1 MSLDNATPKEW
12 DEATR
17 RFAEAGWLENSS
29 PTEYVDPYDA
39 AAGQYDTP
47 PTDLVN
53 RPPHYNKGEIECIK
67 YIEDSLGPL
76 GFSFYCEGNA
86 KKYLHRWRYKDQ
98 IRDLEKLQY
107 FITELIRVAKTIQ
120 L

>member
-1 MSLDNATPKEW
+1 MSLNKATPQEW
-12 DEATR
+12 DEATQ
-17 RFAEAGWLENSS
+17 RFVLENSS
-29 PTEYVDPYDA
+29 SQEYVDPYDLSFQVYNA
-39 AAGQYDTP
+39 P
-47 PTDLVN
+47 EPDLVN
-53 RPPHYNKGEIECIK
+53 SPPHYNKGEIECIK